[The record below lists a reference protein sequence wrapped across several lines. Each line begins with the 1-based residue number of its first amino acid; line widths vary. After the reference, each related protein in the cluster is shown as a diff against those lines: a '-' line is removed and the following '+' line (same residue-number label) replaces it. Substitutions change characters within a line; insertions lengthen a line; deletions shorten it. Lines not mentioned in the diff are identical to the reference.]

1 MPKNNYPNATID
13 ELPGDFIADSIRSL
27 QELAAMGKI
36 SSSPDQDEEFEQRV
50 AQIIEF
56 CKEKKMRLGIET
68 LCGGLGITSRQHW
81 AHREKNAYGGVSERR
96 QNAVKQVKQLI
107 YAFLEQAGMS
117 GKLSPVTYVW
127 LSKNWMKYRDNV
139 PEEPEASSHTTPD
152 PPLGIA
158 DRLGRLGPRT
168 RTPGAVTT
176 AAAPEEHRGS
186 LAAMFAEII
195 PKKLDSES

>member
-13 ELPGDFIADSIRSL
+13 ELPGDFIAESIGSL
-27 QELAAMGKI
+27 QELSAMGKI
-36 SSSPDQDEEFEQRV
+36 SGSPDQDEAFEKRV
-50 AQIIEF
+50 AQIIDF

-68 LCGGLGITSRQHW
+68 LCGGLGITRQTLLDW
-81 AHREKNAYGGVSERR
+81 EKNSYGGVSERR

-139 PEEPEASSHTTPD
+139 PEEPEASSHTPRQTAAE
-152 PPLGIA
+152 IA
-158 DRLGRLGPRT
+158 DRHR
-168 RTPGAVTT
+168 
-176 AAAPEEHRGS
+176 AALELPEPDRPE
-186 LAAMFAEII
+186 L
-195 PKKLDSES
+195 

>member
-68 LCGGLGITSRQHW
+68 LCGGLGITRQTLLDW
-81 AHREKNAYGGVSERR
+81 EKNA
-96 QNAVKQVKQLI
+96 
-107 YAFLEQAGMS
+107 
-117 GKLSPVTYVW
+117 
-127 LSKNWMKYRDNV
+127 
-139 PEEPEASSHTTPD
+139 
-152 PPLGIA
+152 
-158 DRLGRLGPRT
+158 
-168 RTPGAVTT
+168 
-176 AAAPEEHRGS
+176 
-186 LAAMFAEII
+186 
-195 PKKLDSES
+195 